1 MLKNLLVSIIILLF
15 ASFLQVT
22 MVEASEG
29 VVELGSLNGSAS
41 RCFAMSTLVNRSTN
55 YLLVLQCR
63 NLIYPVEPIGMFYI
77 LWSNPIGLGK
87 DSKPIPIGDIVFGNL
102 SFNIQNSFS
111 SLFITKEQTQSPS
124 QPSNNRV
131 MEGSVKPISFLEK
144 EPTPTIMPSPTI
156 KPRPT
161 IEPTQGITQTVTP
174 TPQPKG
180 GVTFLNVMQASGIL
194 IIIIFILVSIF
205 YVINKIRRS

>member
-1 MLKNLLVSIIILLF
+1 MLRNLIVSIIILLF
-15 ASFLQVT
+15 ASFLQAT
-22 MVEASEG
+22 RAEASEG
-29 VVELGSLNGSAS
+29 VVELGSINGSTT

-63 NLIYPVEPIGMFYI
+63 NLIYPVEPVGMFYI

-87 DSKPIPIGDIVFGNL
+87 DSKPIPIGDIAFGNL

-124 QPSNNRV
+124 QPSNDRV
-131 MEGSVKPISFLEK
+131 MEGRVKSISFLEK
-144 EPTPTIMPSPTI
+144 EPTPTIIPSPTI
-156 KPRPT
+156 KLSPV
-161 IEPTQGITQTVTP
+161 IEPTPKITQTVTP

-180 GVTFLNVMQASGIL
+180 SGIL
-194 IIIIFILVSIF
+194 LNIIRVLGILLIITFVIAIIF
-205 YVINKIRRS
+205 YVINKLRK